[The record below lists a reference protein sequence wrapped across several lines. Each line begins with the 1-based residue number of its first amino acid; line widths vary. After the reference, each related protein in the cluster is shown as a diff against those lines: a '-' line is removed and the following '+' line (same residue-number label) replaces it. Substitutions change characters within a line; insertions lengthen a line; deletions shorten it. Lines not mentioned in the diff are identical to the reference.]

1 MTYNAIKGRFTRV
14 APDKTILYGDKP
26 YTFALTPE
34 QSEQIDQIDQAVY
47 AVVLAKNY
55 KTTSF
60 SIDEKLTLSDEEVAQ
75 HKLVVRL
82 RLRKKHKQPSHKPL
96 TD

>member
-14 APDKTILYGDKP
+14 APDKTILYGDKS

-34 QSEQIDQIDQAVY
+34 QSDQVDQAVY

-75 HKLVVRL
+75 PKLVVRL
-82 RLRKKHKQPSHKPL
+82 RLRKKHKQPSHKTP

>member
-1 MTYNAIKGRFTRV
+1 MTYNSIKGRFTRV
-14 APDKTILYGDKP
+14 APDKSIVYGDKP

-34 QSEQIDQIDQAVY
+34 QSEQIDQAVY

-82 RLRKKHKQPSHKPL
+82 LRLRKKHKQPSHKPL

>member
-14 APDKTILYGDKP
+14 APDKTILYGDKS

-34 QSEQIDQIDQAVY
+34 QSEQIDQAVY

-55 KTTSF
+55 KNDLF
-60 SIDEKLTLSDEEVAQ
+60 LNWWEVNLVWRRSRPTQ
-75 HKLVVRL
+75 LVVRL

>member
-14 APDKTILYGDKP
+14 APDKSIVYGDKQ

-34 QSEQIDQIDQAVY
+34 QSEQIDQAVY
-47 AVVLAKNY
+47 A
-55 KTTSF
+55 
-60 SIDEKLTLSDEEVAQ
+60 LSDEEVAQ

>member
-14 APDKTILYGDKP
+14 TPDKSIVYGDKQ

-34 QSEQIDQIDQAVY
+34 QSTQIDQAVY

-82 RLRKKHKQPSHKPL
+82 RLRKKHKQPAHKPL

>member
-1 MTYNAIKGRFTRV
+1 MRFVIKEEYMTYNAIKGRFTRV
-14 APDKTILYGDKP
+14 APDKTILYGDKS

-34 QSEQIDQIDQAVY
+34 QSEQIDQAVY

-60 SIDEKLTLSDEEVAQ
+60 SIDEEVAR

-82 RLRKKHKQPSHKPL
+82 RLRKKHKQPCYKPL
-96 TD
+96 TN

>member
-14 APDKTILYGDKP
+14 APDKTILYGDKS
-26 YTFALTPE
+26 YTLTPE
-34 QSEQIDQIDQAVY
+34 QSEQIDQAVY